1 MRVNYGTQTY
11 THRPKKW
18 AEGVGTNGCTHTHTT
33 HIKTMRFKHGSHT
46 TQKTISE
53 NMEDAHY
60 HRVACW

>member
-1 MRVNYGTQTY
+1 MGGGGGNEWMY
-11 THRPKKW
+11 
-18 AEGVGTNGCTHTHTT
+18 THTHTT

-46 TQKTISE
+46 KQKTISE